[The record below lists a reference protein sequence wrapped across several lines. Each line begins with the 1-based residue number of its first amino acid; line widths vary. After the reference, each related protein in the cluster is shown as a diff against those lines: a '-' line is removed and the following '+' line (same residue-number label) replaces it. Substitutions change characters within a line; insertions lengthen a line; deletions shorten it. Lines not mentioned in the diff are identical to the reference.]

1 MIRTKSRSG
10 FTLTEVL
17 MALGLS
23 MFIAAIGFTGVQT
36 FGKAVSRAK
45 QFYSETQVIT
55 ASLIMAGTI
64 ADDTTA
70 TNFSFG
76 SISPA
81 MLSCPPSW
89 PQPSVTT
96 SGISPYNLPALL
108 LRIDTSKKDYIGRM
122 GGDPNRPEYD
132 VLVLEVTGR
141 LKP

>member
-1 MIRTKSRSG
+1 MIRTKARSG

-64 ADDTTA
+64 ADDTTT

-76 SISPA
+76 SVSA
-81 MLSCPPSW
+81 STLSCPKSW

-96 SGISPYNLPALL
+96 SGLSPYNLPALL
-108 LRIDTSKKDYIGRM
+108 LRIDTSKKDYIGM
-122 GGDPNRPEYD
+122 MSGPNRPGYD
-132 VLVLEVTGR
+132 VLVLEVTGQ